1 MSETVR
7 SGGEDSRDDSFVPSL
22 GVVPATVAMA
32 AAFVPVRGGADDPFV
47 WLAAAFTVVT
57 VVAFLARRHGAL
69 EPELGGLTAA
79 ISSLLVVLCSGYALN
94 QGVSGAATVPGLGW
108 TISMLFLALVAAGAA
123 IGFAAADYAGVSSR
137 GLVRRTLRF
146 STMAG
151 LGFAGLI
158 SMAFVSAFL
167 LSAVMALG
175 GGGSDLDLQF
185 VQYSSTA
192 IGLGSIAAAYLL
204 WRGHGLSY
212 LDLER
217 PDLRSVLW
225 TVGGLAMIFG
235 ALVAISLLMSAI
247 GVDTA
252 EHGTAQQA
260 EQNPE
265 LLVVIIPAMILIVGP
280 FEELLYRNVIQKSL
294 YDTFSRYGAVVVT
307 SVIFAGVHVAAY
319 GTAGA
324 GEVLASLGVLFGLS
338 LILGFVYER
347 TDNLMV
353 PAIVHGCFNAA
364 QMAMIYLA

>member
-7 SGGEDSRDDSFVPSL
+7 SGAEDSVDDSLVPSL
-22 GVVPATVAMA
+22 GVVPASVALA
-32 AAFVPVRGGADDPFV
+32 AAFVPVRGGVDDPFV

-69 EPELGGLTAA
+69 EPELGGLAA
-79 ISSLLVVLCSGYALN
+79 AGSSLVVVLCSGYALN
-94 QGVSGAATVPGLGW
+94 QGISGATTVPGLEW
-108 TISMLFLALVAAGAA
+108 TVSMLFLAFVAASGS
-123 IGFAAADYAGVSSR
+123 IGIAAADYAGVSPR
-137 GLVRRTLRF
+137 GLIRRVLRF
-146 STMAG
+146 STMMG
-151 LGFAGLI
+151 LGFAGLL
-158 SMAFVSAFL
+158 SMAFVSIFL
-167 LSAVMALG
+167 FTGVSLFG
-175 GGGSDLDLQF
+175 GGGSDLHLQL
-185 VQYSSTA
+185 VQYASTA

-217 PDLRSVLW
+217 PTVRSILW

-235 ALVAISLLMSAI
+235 ALVAISLLMTAV

-307 SVIFAGVHVAAY
+307 SVIFAAVHVAAY
-319 GTAGA
+319 ATAGA
-324 GEVLASLGVLFGLS
+324 GEVLASLMVLFGLS
-338 LILGFVYER
+338 LVLGFIYER
-347 TDNLMV
+347 TDNLVV
-353 PAIVHGCFNAA
+353 PAVVHGCFNAA